1 MKLLHLD
8 SSILGDASVSRQLTR
23 GIVDVYRAARPDL
36 QVIYRDLGSEP
47 LPHLSAANLGKDNDP
62 LIDELKSAD
71 VLVIGAPM
79 YNFTIASGLKSWIDR
94 VAVAGKTFH
103 YTDKGP
109 EGLVP
114 DKKTWIA
121 ATSGGAYGDSP
132 IATMHVGYL
141 QTVLNFIGIRNIE
154 VVRAEGLALP
164 DNRDKSVAAARG
176 RVQSIATAGA

>member
-23 GIVDVYRAARPDL
+23 GVVDVYRAADPTL
-36 QVIYRDLGSEP
+36 EVVYRDLGGEP
-47 LPHLSAANLGKDNDP
+47 LPHLSTANLGRDGDS

-94 VAVAGKTFH
+94 VAVAGKTFT

-109 EGLVP
+109 VGLVP
-114 DKKTWIA
+114 DKKTWIV
-121 ATSGGAYGDSP
+121 ATSGGAYRDTP

-141 QTVLNFIGIRNIE
+141 KTVLNFMGIRDID
-154 VVRAEGLALP
+154 VVCAEGLALL
-164 DNRDKSVAAARG
+164 DKREGAIAAARDKL
-176 RVQSIATAGA
+176 QSIATSRA

>member
-8 SSILGDASVSRQLTR
+8 SSILGDASVSRELTR
-23 GIVDVYRAARPDL
+23 GIVDVCRAADPRL
-36 QVIYRDLGSEP
+36 EVVYRDLGSEP
-47 LPHLSAANLGKDNDP
+47 LPHLSAANLGRDNDP

-94 VAVAGKTFH
+94 VTVAGKTFT

-109 EGLVP
+109 VGLVA
-114 DKKTWIA
+114 DKKTWIV
-121 ATSGGAYGDSP
+121 ATSGGAYGDTP

-141 QTVLNFIGIRNIE
+141 RTVLAFIGVRDIE
-154 VVRAEGLALP
+154 VIRAEGLALP
-164 DNRDKSVAAARG
+164 DKRDGSIAAARDKL
-176 RVQSIATAGA
+176 RSIATARA